1 MATDS
6 NRAEPGAPAKEAV
19 RILAVD
25 DDSRA
30 LESVRQLLS
39 AYGYHVEVAASGR
52 TALQQMGKAAFEVLL
67 LDLHLDDMSG
77 HEVLDWLRETGFDTG
92 VIVISGDSSIDA
104 AIESLRRGAQ
114 DFVRKPYPPEEL
126 LRRVDDLLRKRQLE
140 RDNVLFR
147 ERLLKSE
154 ELYRYMVN
162 SSPDIVYMLD
172 AQGRFSYVNERAENL
187 LGYHRGELLGL
198 HYSIIVCADDLK
210 LAEHILNERR
220 TGERATR
227 NAEIRL
233 CRKLQDAGRIVGQND
248 VIAVELN
255 SMGVYT
261 RVGDDLRFFGSY
273 GVARDISDR
282 KRAEE
287 TISYQAYHDLLT
299 GLPNRTRFND
309 HLNLALPQAKRNACM
324 LAVMFLDLD
333 RFKVVNDTLGHPVG
347 DQLLR
352 LVSQR
357 LQECLRA
364 GDTLARIGG
373 DEFLVLL
380 PQIRERA
387 GAERVARKIMEG
399 LRRPFSVDGY
409 ELFVGASIGISIFPD
424 DTDSPDALIRNA
436 DVAMY
441 HVKDKGKG
449 SYRFYAQRMDYGLS
463 RHLSLEGELRRAV
476 DANQLRVFFQPQVR
490 AADGQISGM
499 EALIRWQH
507 PTQGLLPPSEFIPIA
522 EETGCIARVGQWMVE
537 SVCAHLRRWRDDGL
551 LGVRL
556 SVNVSAR
563 EVMHSQFVPA
573 ILNILERYGLSGEML
588 EIEIT
593 EHAIMKDLNSVADKL
608 RRLHAHGVRVA
619 IDDFGTGYSSLS
631 YLKQLPIQTL
641 KVDRSFVQDIRP
653 NGDDGSIVGAIVTM
667 ALGLGLDLVAE
678 GVETD
683 YQRKRLI
690 DLGCTQMQGFLFSEP
705 VNEQR
710 SLQMLRKGTLAS

>member
-1 MATDS
+1 M
-6 NRAEPGAPAKEAV
+6 
-19 RILAVD
+19 D
-25 DDSRA
+25 DDPRA

-39 AYGYHVEVAASGR
+39 AYGYHVEMAASGR
-52 TALQQMGKAAFEVLL
+52 AALQRMRKAAFEILL

-77 HEVLDWLRETGFDTG
+77 HEVLDRLRQTGFDTG

-126 LRRVDDLLRKRQLE
+126 LRRVDDLLRRRQLE

-154 ELYRYMVN
+154 ELYRYLVN

-172 AQGRFSYVNERAENL
+172 AQGCFTFVNERTDNL
-187 LGYHRGELLGL
+187 LGYGRTELLGL
-198 HYSIIVCADDLK
+198 HYSTIVCPDDLEI
-210 LAEHILNERR
+210 AEHMLNERR
-220 TGERATR
+220 TGKRATR
-227 NAEIRL
+227 NAEVRL
-233 CRKLQDAGRIVGQND
+233 CRKPQDAGRSIGQHD

-255 SMGVYT
+255 SLGVYA
-261 RVGDDLRFFGSY
+261 RVDKKLRFFGTY
-273 GVARDISDR
+273 GVARDITDR

-309 HLNLALPQAKRNACM
+309 HLNLALPQAKRNGCM

-333 RFKVVNDTLGHPVG
+333 RFKVVNDTLGHPIG

-357 LQECLRA
+357 LRECLRA

-380 PQIRERA
+380 PQIRNHA
-387 GAERVARKIMEG
+387 GAERVAGKIIEAF
-399 LRRPFSVDGY
+399 RRPFAVRDY
-409 ELFVGASIGISIFPD
+409 ELFVGASIGISMFPD
-424 DTDSPDALIRNA
+424 DSDSADALIRNA

-449 SYRFYAQRMDYGLS
+449 SYQFYTQLMDYGFS
-463 RHLSLEGELRRAV
+463 RHLSVEGELRRAV
-476 DANQLRVFFQPQVR
+476 DDNQLRVFFQPQVR

-507 PTQGLLPPSEFIPIA
+507 PTQGLLPPSEFIAIA
-522 EETGCIARVGQWMVE
+522 EETGCIARLGQWMLE
-537 SVCAHLRRWRDDGL
+537 SVCAHLCRWREGGL
-551 LGVRL
+551 HGVRL
-556 SVNVSAR
+556 SVNLSAR
-563 EVMHSQFVPA
+563 EVMHSRFVPT
-573 ILNILERYGLSGEML
+573 ILSILERHGLSGEML

-653 NGDDGSIVGAIVTM
+653 SGDDGSIVGAIVTM

-710 SLQMLRKGTLAS
+710 TLQMLRQGTLAG